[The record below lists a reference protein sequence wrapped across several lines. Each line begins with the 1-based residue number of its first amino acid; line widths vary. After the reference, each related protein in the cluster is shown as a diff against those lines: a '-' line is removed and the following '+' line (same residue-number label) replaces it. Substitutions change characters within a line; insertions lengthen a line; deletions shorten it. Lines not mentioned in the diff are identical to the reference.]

1 MNIGSKVQALQRMA
15 LDIYRL
21 CLLASVS
28 IAMQWIPGDL
38 NVIAEDISNFVDLD
52 DYSINDGVFY
62 FLDELWGPH
71 ACDRF
76 ACHYIAKLPKFN
88 TRFYQPGPPVSM
100 PLRKIGPMTTTGCV
114 PPRLSNL

>member
-1 MNIGSKVQALQRMA
+1 MA

-21 CLLASVS
+21 CLLTSVS
-28 IAMQWIPGDL
+28 IAMQCIPRDL
-38 NVIAEDISNFVDLD
+38 NVIAENISNFVDLD

-71 ACDRF
+71 TCDRF
-76 ACHYIAKLPKFN
+76 ACDYNAKLPKFN
-88 TRFYQPGPPVSM
+88 TRLYQPGTSGVNAFAQDWSNDKNWLCP
-100 PLRKIGPMTTTGCV
+100 